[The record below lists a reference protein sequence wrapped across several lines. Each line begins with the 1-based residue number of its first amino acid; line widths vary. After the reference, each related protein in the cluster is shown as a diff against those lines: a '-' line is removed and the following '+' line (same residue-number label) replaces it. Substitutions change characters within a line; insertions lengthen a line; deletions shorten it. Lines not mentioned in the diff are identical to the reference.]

1 MQMVGGGKMHVYP
14 PEDEGAHP
22 HGTEPNWQ
30 ESVVLV
36 WWDLKQSIGG
46 YLRIGHEPN
55 HNGGEAV
62 IWTNFITP

>member
-14 PEDEGAHP
+14 PEDEGAHA
-22 HGTEPNWQ
+22 HGTAPNWQ
-30 ESVVLV
+30 QSVVLV